1 LQRSVSECE
10 IYQPD
15 CQIVFR
21 VHENHP
27 FHPLDLVGGFCAGE
41 NKKPIGASRRQLAF
55 RNIVIARV
63 IIIINND
70 LFDTEKV
77 LQELNRQN
85 LKK

>member
-1 LQRSVSECE
+1 MLFRSV
-10 IYQPD
+10 
-15 CQIVFR
+15 R
-21 VHENHP
+21 
-27 FHPLDLVGGFCAGE
+27 GFCVGE
-41 NKKPIGASRRQLAF
+41 NKKPIRASRRQLAF

-63 IIIINND
+63 IITINND